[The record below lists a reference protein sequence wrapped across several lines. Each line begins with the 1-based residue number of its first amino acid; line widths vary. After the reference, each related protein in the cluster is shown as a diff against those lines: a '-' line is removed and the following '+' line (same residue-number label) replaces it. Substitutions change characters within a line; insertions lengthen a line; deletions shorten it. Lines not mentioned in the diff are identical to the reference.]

1 MTHSIRTIRLVLAG
15 AVVALAAAGCG
26 ASSSPSPSVAVPSP
40 SASAAVPSP
49 AGSTAPSGAPS
60 SAPSAE
66 PSATPSSSVA
76 PSVAAC
82 DALPQTGLLPSDRFT
97 DIRIS
102 TGEDADRVTFVFGNP
117 SLPGPAGPP
126 QGTLELARPPYTYAG
141 SGAPIAMAGQ
151 HVVQVLFRG
160 MSLANDVGQPTYS
173 AEGEFKPALAA
184 LRHAV
189 LFDESEGVIGW
200 YVGYDGSGC
209 LSLVR
214 SGNDVTLVI
223 PRR

>member
-1 MTHSIRTIRLVLAG
+1 MTRSIRLVLAG
-15 AVVALAAAGCG
+15 AILAFLATGCG
-26 ASSSPSPSVAVPSP
+26 ASSSPGPSVAAPSP
-40 SASAAVPSP
+40 SASPTVPSP
-49 AGSTAPSGAPS
+49 AGSSAASVAPS
-60 SAPSAE
+60 SAPSVE
-66 PSATPSSSVA
+66 PSATPSSTVA

-82 DALPQTGLLPSDRFT
+82 YALPQTGLLPSDRFT

-102 TGEDADRVTFVFGNP
+102 TGVDADRVTFVFGNA

-126 QGTLELARPPYTYAG
+126 QGSLEVARPPYTYAG
-141 SGAPIAMAGQ
+141 SGMAIAMDGQ

-160 MSLANDVGQPTYS
+160 MSLANDVGQPTY
-173 AEGEFKPALAA
+173 AGAGEYERDLGAF
-184 LRHAV
+184 RHAV
-189 LFDESEGVIGW
+189 LFDASEGVIGW

-223 PRR
+223 AHG